1 MGVAERAMLTRDVI
15 SAAALADRLP
25 RERVGAVA
33 TFEGVVRGERR
44 ADGVAL
50 AALDYHAYDE
60 MAVEQMSLLC
70 DQARRDFAI
79 IDAAVAHRLGTMK
92 VGEVS
97 VAIAVVAA
105 HRDAAF
111 DACRWLIDAIKVDV
125 PIWKKDVWADGRS
138 EWTPAS

>member
-1 MGVAERAMLTRDVI
+1 MGNTERAMLTRDAI
-15 SAAALADRLP
+15 SAAALAGRLP
-25 RERVGAVA
+25 REDVGAVA

-50 AALDYHAYDE
+50 AALEYQAYDP

-70 DQARRDFAI
+70 EKARRDFAI
-79 IDAAVAHRLGTMK
+79 IDAAVAHRVGEMK
-92 VGEVS
+92 TGEVS

-111 DACRWLIDAIKVDV
+111 EACRWLIDAIKVDV
-125 PIWKKDVWADGRS
+125 PIWKKDVWADGRR